1 MHPFARALA
10 PHRFSRRPQPPLHA
24 IALATA
30 ACLLAHAAHADYA
43 AHATSEGEPASLPTV
58 TVTTQ
63 DGAPNARPAATG
75 SRLDLLPSQT
85 PASIEVID
93 REQLEARGD
102 ASVIDAITRA
112 AGISSLG
119 HPGNSGSSLSVRGF
133 TDTTS
138 VMRLYDGTRQYG
150 GVGVSFPF
158 DTWSIDRIEIL
169 RGPASVVHGDGAIGG
184 VVNIIPKKPSRGPVR
199 NEVQATT
206 GTDGKRALAFGSGG
220 ALGEQWSYRLD
231 VSGDRSDGWVDL
243 GDSSRRSVSGALR
256 WDPSA
261 DLSVQLSHAR
271 GRQKP
276 MRYTGT
282 PLINGVQDPAVRER
296 NYNVA
301 DSAIRYKDRWTELTA
316 QWSPRSDVVVRSK
329 LYHIDSDRYW
339 RNAEAFRYNA
349 ATGRIDRSEN
359 TEIGH
364 DQTQTGNTT
373 DVTFHGSLLG
383 RPHQVSAGFDIN
395 RAAFRHTN
403 NTYTGSSG
411 SVDPYRPEP
420 GLYNSAVPYIPRYRN
435 KAEQHALFAEDRLE
449 LTGRWSVVAGL
460 RYDHAELSRQ
470 DLVASTQAFDRSYSN
485 TGWRLGT
492 VYQLEP
498 TFSVYAQFS
507 KAADPVS
514 GLLMLSAANA
524 AFDASTGKQVEVGVK
539 QSFWDGK
546 ADWTV
551 AAYSITKNNLLTRDA
566 ANPSLRVQVGE
577 RSSKGIEATLSLQPT
592 RTVQVDANVALLRA
606 RYDDFAESVGG
617 VAVSRN
623 GNVPTD
629 VPERVA
635 NVWMGWKFA
644 TDWTLSAGLRHVG
657 KRYADNANTL
667 KLPAYTTADLALQW
681 KTAADTM
688 VTLRGFNV
696 FDKRYYSTA
705 YYTTTQWLVGEGR
718 RVELTLNHRF

>member
-1 MHPFARALA
+1 MVAVTSPLALA
-10 PHRFSRRPQPPLHA
+10 QAQPRPE
-24 IALATA
+24 A
-30 ACLLAHAAHADYA
+30 AAPAA
-43 AHATSEGEPASLPTV
+43 EPATLPAV
-58 TVTTQ
+58 TVTSHE
-63 DGAPNARPAATG
+63 GGPAARPAATG
-75 SRLDLLPSQT
+75 SRLDLTPMQT

-93 REQLEARGD
+93 RQQLQAKGD
-102 ASVIDAITRA
+102 TSVIDAITRST
-112 AGISSLG
+112 GISSLG
-119 HPGNSGSSLSVRGF
+119 HPGNSGSSLSARGF

-158 DTWSIDRIEIL
+158 DTWSIERIEVL

-184 VVNIIPKKPSRGPVR
+184 VVNIIPKKPTRGPVR
-199 NEVQATT
+199 NEVQATA

-220 ALGEQWSYRLD
+220 AINEQWSYRLD
-231 VSGDRSDGWVDL
+231 VSGDRSDGWVDR
-243 GDSSRRSVSGALR
+243 GDSSNRTFSGALR
-256 WDPSA
+256 WDPTA
-261 DLSVQLSHAR
+261 DLSVQLSHSQ
-271 GRQKP
+271 GRQEP
-276 MRYTGT
+276 MRYFGT

-301 DSAIRYKDRWTELTA
+301 DSVIHYKDRWTELSA
-316 QWSPRSDVVVRSK
+316 QWAARSDMVVRSK

-339 RNAEAFRYNA
+339 RNAEAYRYNTA
-349 ATGRIDRSEN
+349 SGLIDRSDN

-373 DVTFHGSLLG
+373 DATWSASLAG
-383 RPHQVSAGFDIN
+383 RPNQVSVGFDVN
-395 RAAFRHTN
+395 RASFRHTN

-411 SVDPYRPEP
+411 SVDPYHPVP
-420 GLYNSAVPYIPRYRN
+420 GLYASSVPYIPRYRN
-435 KAEQHALFAEDRLE
+435 QADQYALFAEDRLE
-449 LTGRWSVVAGL
+449 LTERWSIVAGV
-460 RYDHAELSRQ
+460 RYDHADLSRQ
-470 DLVASTQAFDRSYSN
+470 DLVSNAQAFDRSYSN

-492 VYQLEP
+492 VYQLQP
-498 TFSVYAQFS
+498 TLSVYAQFS

-514 GLLMLSAANA
+514 GLLMLSTANA
-524 AFDASTGKQVEVGVK
+524 AFDASTGQQFEVGVK
-539 QSFWDGK
+539 QSFLEGK
-546 ADWTV
+546 GDWTL
-551 AAYSITKNNLLTRDA
+551 AAYRITKNNLLTRDP

-592 RTVQVDANVALLRA
+592 RAVQLDANVAVLRA
-606 RYDDFAESVGG
+606 RYDDFRESVGG

-635 NVWMGWKFA
+635 NVWVGWKFA
-644 TDWTLSAGLRHVG
+644 TDWTLSGGLRHVG

-681 KTAADTM
+681 KATADTTL
-688 VTLRGFNV
+688 TLRSFNA
-696 FDKRYYSTA
+696 FDKHYFSTA
-705 YYTTTQWLVGEGR
+705 YYTTTQWIVGEGR